1 MLPHFFL
8 KRMEKVNAVCEHESM
23 GKEEIVR
30 SAVQNAD
37 PGELVGEK
45 LIRRSSRGGDSGMER
60 GT

>member
-1 MLPHFFL
+1 
-8 KRMEKVNAVCEHESM
+8 MEKVNAVCEHESM